1 MFFCPLEMA
10 SDCHELFLRGETTSG
25 IYIIQPMDAEPFKV
39 FCEMTA
45 GKWSKN
51 WCQHRLM
58 QTDEILHRKLLLRL
72 IQLSPICLSVQMVA
86 GL

>member
-1 MFFCPLEMA
+1 MA

-45 GKWSKN
+45 GKWSQSL
-51 WCQHRLM
+51 CPRRLM
-58 QTDEILHRKLLLRL
+58 QTDEILH
-72 IQLSPICLSVQMVA
+72 
-86 GL
+86 